1 MSTEVSDSKLYYSM
15 GEVADRYQ
23 VNHSLIRYWEKEF
36 DIINPKK
43 NKKGNR
49 LFTKKDLDAFE
60 LIYDL
65 VKRKGY
71 TLDGAKLEIKERK
84 SGKLDRRQLVD
95 KLKDIRAFLLE
106 LESGLD

>member
-1 MSTEVSDSKLYYSM
+1 MSIEVSDSKLYYSM

>member
-1 MSTEVSDSKLYYSM
+1 M
-15 GEVADRYQ
+15 GEVAERYK
-23 VNHSLIRYWEKEF
+23 VKHSLIRYWEKEF

-60 LIYDL
+60 LIFDL

-71 TLDGAKLEIKERK
+71 TLDGAKQEIKERK
-84 SGKLDRRQLVD
+84 MGKVDSQQVID
-95 KLKDIRAFLLE
+95 KLKNIRSFLME
-106 LESGLD
+106 LESGLDQ